1 MLFFTS
7 FFFNIVKLFNVLS
20 VIESKTSIIRTM
32 RKHLFIILFLLS
44 SLVAQ
49 AQRHVSGVVVE
60 SDTNEPVAQTTV
72 KLLRTD
78 STMVTGGLTSLDGRF
93 RVTAPKS
100 GNYILQV
107 TCVGFKPF
115 TQRVKVTD
123 DKDVALGT
131 LTLKPDAIMLKG
143 TTVTGNASKVIV
155 KADTFIYN
163 AAAYR
168 TPEGSVVEELVKR
181 LPGAQVDDDG
191 KITINGKEVK
201 KIMVDGKEF
210 MTGDTKTAMKNLP
223 TSIIERVRAYDQK
236 SDLARV
242 SGIDDGEE
250 ETVLDFGIKAGMNK
264 GIMVN
269 ADLAAG
275 TKDRYSSRIFGGV
288 MKDDFKAFLMT
299 SANNVN
305 DMGFGGGGGRFGG
318 GRQGLTATKMV
329 GLNLNYEKKDLIK
342 LDGSIR
348 WNHSN
353 TDAVSKTSSE
363 NFMSQTLSSF
373 SNRLN
378 SNVSRSNSWNAQF
391 RLEWTPD
398 SMTNIMFRPQFSYS
412 SNDGLSDGSSAT
424 FSKDPF
430 KVNGITDPLSQLAR
444 LATETD
450 DDGNSIVKNSN
461 VNNNLSYSDSKRVG
475 GWGQYNRKLSNN
487 GRNVT
492 LRLGA
497 NYSEGMSKSFSND
510 LVKYYLVNP
519 APIPDVE
526 NNRYAVTPTKNWDY
540 SLRLTYSEPILPRT
554 YLQFSYQYQ
563 YRYTKS
569 DRGTY
574 SLGGNGWDFM
584 GVIPSYRGWDDYLSL
599 LGGASLEDYKDNN
612 LSRFSEYKNY
622 IHTAEVMLRVVRN
635 SYNLNLGVQLVPQK
649 SHFIQDYQGVHSDT
663 TRTVTNFAPTADFRW
678 KISQVSQMRLT
689 YRANTSQPS
698 MTDLLDITDDSNP
711 LNIRKGNPGLKPSF
725 TQNMRFQYNNYWQ
738 SYQRSLMVNANF
750 STTSNSISNMVTYDP
765 VTGANTTRPE
775 NINGNWN
782 AFAMVVYNT
791 SIDSAGYFNV
801 NTFTTLRYAHNVGY
815 VSLYQQNSQESVTRS
830 TTYNERLAASYRN
843 SWFEL
848 ELNGQ
853 LEYTHARSE
862 LQENNNLDTWTFS
875 YGGSIMLTA
884 PWGTQLSTNMNMNS
898 RRGYNDASMNTNEL
912 IWNAQL
918 SQSFL
923 RGNALTVSL
932 QLYDILHEQST
943 FSRAISAMSRTD
955 TEYNAITNYAMLH
968 VIYRLNLFGGMGNR
982 RGGGGFGGPG
992 GGRGGRGGRGGGFG
1006 GGGFGGGRP
1015 GGGFGGPGRF

>member
-1 MLFFTS
+1 
-7 FFFNIVKLFNVLS
+7 
-20 VIESKTSIIRTM
+20 M
-32 RKHLFIILFLLS
+32 RKQLFILLFLLS
-44 SLVAQ
+44 NVVVM

-60 SDTNEPVAQTTV
+60 SDSQEPVAQTTV
-72 KLLRTD
+72 KLLRSD
-78 STMVTGGLTSLDGRF
+78 STLVTGGLTSLEGKF
-93 RVTAPKS
+93 RVSAPKA
-100 GNYILQV
+100 GTYILQV
-107 TCVGFKPF
+107 TCVGFKPY
-115 TQRVKVTD
+115 TKRINVTD
-123 DKDVALGT
+123 DKDVAMGT
-131 LTLKPDAIMLKG
+131 LELKPDAIMLKG

-163 AAAYR
+163 ASAYR

-201 KIMVDGKEF
+201 KIKVDGKEF
-210 MTGDTKTAMKNLP
+210 MTGDTKTALKNLP
-223 TSIIERVRAYDQK
+223 TNIIERVRAYDQK

-250 ETVLDFGIKAGMNK
+250 ETVLDFGIKTGMNK

-275 TKDRYSSRIFGGV
+275 TKDRYAGRIFGGV
-288 MKDDFKAFLMT
+288 MKDDFKVFLMT

-318 GRQGLTATKMV
+318 GRQGLTATKMT
-329 GLNLNYEKKDLIK
+329 GLNLNYEKTDLIT

-353 TDAVSKTSSE
+353 SNAVSKTASE
-363 NFMSQTLSSF
+363 SFMSSAVSSF
-373 SNRLN
+373 SNRLSDN
-378 SNVSRSNSWNAQF
+378 MSRSNSWNGQF
-391 RLEWTPD
+391 RIEWTPD
-398 SMTNIMFRPQFSYS
+398 SMTNIMFRPQFNYNS
-412 SNDGLSDGSSAT
+412 SDGLNEGGSAT
-424 FSKDPF
+424 FSKDPY
-430 KVNGITDPLSQLAR
+430 KIKGVTDPLNQLDI
-444 LATETD
+444 LANEKD
-450 DDGNSIVKNSN
+450 EEGNSIVKNSN
-461 VNNNLSYSDSKRVG
+461 RNNSLSYSDNKSVG
-475 GWGQYNRKLSNN
+475 GWGQYNRKLNN
-487 GRNVT
+487 YGRNIT

-510 LVKYYLVNP
+510 QVNYYNIMP
-519 APIPDVE
+519 NVE

-540 SLRLTYSEPILPRT
+540 SIRLTYSEPIMRRT

-563 YRYTKS
+563 YKYSKS

-574 SLGGNGWDFM
+574 DLGGHGWDFM
-584 GVIPSYRGWDDYLSL
+584 SVVPSYRAFDDYLSL
-599 LGGASLEDYKDNN
+599 VNVGTYEDYKSND
-612 LSRFSEYKNY
+612 LSRYSEYKNY
-622 IHTAEVMLRVVRN
+622 IHTAEVMLRVVRDA
-635 SYNLNLGVQLVPQK
+635 YNLNIGVQMVPQK
-649 SHFIQDYQGVHSDT
+649 SDFVQDYKGVHSDT

-678 KISQVSQMRLT
+678 KISNVSQMRLT

-750 STTSNSISNMVTYDP
+750 STTSNSISSMTTYDET
-765 VTGANTTRPE
+765 TGGTITKPE

-782 AFAMVVYNT
+782 AFAMVMFNT
-791 SIDSAGYFNV
+791 SVDSAGYFNV

-815 VSLYQQNSQESVTRS
+815 VSLLNQDSQESVTRA
-830 TTYNERLAASYRN
+830 TTIGERLSASYRN
-843 SWFEL
+843 SWFEF
-848 ELNGQ
+848 ELNGS
-853 LEYTHARSE
+853 LEYNHNRSE

-875 YGGSIMLTA
+875 YGASTMLTA
-884 PWGTQLSTNMNMNS
+884 PWGTQLSTNVNMNS

-912 IWNAQL
+912 IWNAQIA
-918 SQSFL
+918 QSFL
-923 RGNALTVSL
+923 RGNALTLSL
-932 QLYDILHEQST
+932 QFYDILKEQST
-943 FSRAISAMSRTD
+943 FSRSISAMARTD
-955 TEYNAITNYAMLH
+955 TEYNAITSYAMLH
-968 VIYRLNLFGGMGNR
+968 VIYRLNLFGGFGNNR
-982 RGGGGFGGPG
+982 RGQGGPGFGGPG
-992 GGRGGRGGRGGGFG
+992 GPGGARGGRGGRGGGFG
-1006 GGGFGGGRP
+1006 GGFGGPG